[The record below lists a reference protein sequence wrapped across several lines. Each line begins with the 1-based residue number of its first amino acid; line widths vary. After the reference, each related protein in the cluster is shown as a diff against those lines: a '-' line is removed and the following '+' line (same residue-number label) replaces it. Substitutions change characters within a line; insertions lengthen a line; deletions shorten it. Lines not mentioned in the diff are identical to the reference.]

1 MQRIIALF
9 SISVACFGDLSTA
22 SGGHYCKFFNKTD
35 EFGTSVFVRLF
46 VFIKGQGWV
55 YPKKSVLMVFTG
67 LLYRGTSN
75 NIP

>member
-46 VFIKGQGWV
+46 FFSRDSWSGVPQ
-55 YPKKSVLMVFTG
+55 KSVLMVFTG
-67 LLYRGTSN
+67 LIL
-75 NIP
+75 